1 MRPVL
6 SLLLIATLATTGCA
20 RIADS
25 RLNPLNLFK
34 GSGAVPRD
42 ADGNVKPLVTA
53 RDLAVADDS
62 RTLIASVDTVT
73 LENVPGGAV
82 LRATG
87 RAAGQGFYDAGLVPL
102 AGSDGTLVYEF
113 RVRAPATQPAGLT
126 PQQITVA
133 TKIDSATLGR
143 ATSIIV
149 MAAQSGRSVGR

>member
-6 SLLLIATLATTGCA
+6 CLLLIATLGSTGCA

-42 ADGNVKPLVTA
+42 ADGKVKPLVTA
-53 RDLAVADDS
+53 KDLAVADDS

-87 RAAGQGFYDAGLVPL
+87 RAAGQGFYDAGLVPVVG
-102 AGSDGTLVYEF
+102 ADGTLVYEF
-113 RVRAPATQPAGLT
+113 RVQAPATQPAGLS

-133 TKIDSATLGR
+133 TKIDTATLAG
-143 ATSIIV
+143 AASIVV